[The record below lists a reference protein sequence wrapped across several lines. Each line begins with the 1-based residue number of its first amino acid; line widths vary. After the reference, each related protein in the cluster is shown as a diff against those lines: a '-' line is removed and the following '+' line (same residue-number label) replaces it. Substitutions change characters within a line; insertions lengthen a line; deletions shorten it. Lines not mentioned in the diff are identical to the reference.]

1 MRTLISAVALVAA
14 LGTAAPA
21 MAYEAGDWL
30 IRFGA
35 SNVDPKS
42 DNGSFNLTD
51 FDPVGAKLGVDVE
64 DQWGVTFNI
73 TYMYTP
79 NWGVELLAALPYEHD
94 VKVEGLPGTAA
105 TVTHLPPTLSLQYHF
120 MPDSV
125 FQPYIGAGLN
135 FTWFLD
141 DSKEEGLKAVD
152 EALGV
157 RTSLD
162 VDETSFGFAA
172 QVGFDYQ
179 FGNNW
184 FLNVDVRY
192 IDISTDVTLKADGA
206 KLATASVDVDP
217 VVYGAHIGYK
227 F

>member
-51 FDPVGAKLGVDVE
+51 FEPVGAKLGVDVD

>member
-1 MRTLISAVALVAA
+1 MRTLISAVALMAA
-14 LGTAAPA
+14 MGAAAPA

-42 DNGSFNLTD
+42 DNGSFNLTN
-51 FDPVGAKLGVDVE
+51 FEPVGAKLGVDVE
-64 DQWGVTFNI
+64 DQWGVTFNF
-73 TYMYTP
+73 TYMYTA
-79 NWGVELLAALPYEHD
+79 NWGVEVLAALPYEHD

-105 TVTHLPPTLSLQYHF
+105 TVTHLPPTISLQYHF
-120 MPDSV
+120 LPDGT
-125 FQPYIGAGLN
+125 FQPYVGAGLN
-135 FTWFLD
+135 VTWFLD

-162 VDETSFGFAA
+162 VDSTSFGYALQA
-172 QVGFDYQ
+172 GFDYQ

-206 KLATASVDVDP
+206 KLSTASVDVDP